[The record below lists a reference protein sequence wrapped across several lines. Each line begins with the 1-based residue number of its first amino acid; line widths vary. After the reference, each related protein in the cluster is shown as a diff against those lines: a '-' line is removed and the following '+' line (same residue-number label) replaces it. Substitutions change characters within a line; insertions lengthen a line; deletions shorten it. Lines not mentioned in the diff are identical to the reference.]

1 MKGCFGFFKVG
12 GNVGRGGDEE
22 EEEEEEEGYILA
34 CVSYIRWRNRRD
46 EAILSMSFA
55 EVADH

>member
-22 EEEEEEEGYILA
+22 EEEEEGYILA

-46 EAILSMSFA
+46 DAILSMSFA